1 MFFINNIN
9 FLFLLTKYQNFVDI
23 FVVDELVDVLIL
35 EFKNWA

>member
-23 FVVDELVDVLIL
+23 LVVDELVDVLIL